1 MGSVKNSPSLKLFS
15 MNKTVKITRDCLAL
29 GEHRDAGSIV
39 ALPEKTCRELVTEG
53 AAAYFETPQP
63 QEIENAEITKRAK
76 KSK

>member
-1 MGSVKNSPSLKLFS
+1 

-29 GEHRDAGSIV
+29 GEHRDAGIIV

-53 AAAYFETPQP
+53 AAVYFEMPKT
-63 QEIENAEITKRAK
+63 QEIESADLTKKAK